1 MKHHKRYVCII
12 MMVMIGISC
21 MNKLDS
27 DLSTL
32 LPDKFEGWKIEGT
45 DKIYGP
51 DNLYEYIDG
60 GAELYLSYDFKKV
73 INRIY
78 TAPDQPDIMVD
89 VFDMGSSRNAYGV
102 FSHARETEDSTFGQ
116 GSQYT
121 SGLLLFWKDHFF
133 ISIMTIP
140 ETEASKKAIIRIAE
154 YIDEAISEKGAVPE
168 ILHLLP
174 AESLDRGSIR
184 YFYHYIWLN
193 SFYYI
198 ADKNI
203 LHIDKDTDAVLA
215 KYGNIGERHL
225 LLLVKYHDNKKAE
238 SAYDDFIKAYLPEL
252 SHQPAVRIE
261 DGTWTA
267 SRRIGRY
274 IIVVF
279 NAQEKQITESLIESV
294 ERKINEGVEK

>member
-1 MKHHKRYVCII
+1 MDTL
-12 MMVMIGISC
+12 S
-21 MNKLDS
+21 S
-27 DLSTL
+27 DLSAL
-32 LPDKFEGWKIEGT
+32 LPDKLEGWTIEGT

-51 DNLYEYIDG
+51 DDLYEYIDG
-60 GAELYLSYDFKKV
+60 GAELYLSYDFNKV
-73 INRIY
+73 MNRIY
-78 TAPDQPDIMVD
+78 TAPDQPDILVD
-89 VFDMGSSRNAYGV
+89 IFDMGSSRNAYGV

-121 SGLLLFWKDHFF
+121 SGLLLFWKDRFF

-140 ETEASKKAIIRIAE
+140 ETDASRKAVTRIGE
-154 YIDEAISEKGAVPE
+154 YIDQAIPNKGPVPE

-174 AESLDRGSIR
+174 TESLDRGSIR

-203 LHIDKDTDAVLA
+203 LRIDKDTDAVLA

-225 LLLVKYHDNKKAE
+225 LLLVKYQDNKEAE

-267 SRRIGRY
+267 CRLFDKY
-274 IIVVF
+274 IVVVF
-279 NAQEKQITESLIESV
+279 NASEKSKATSLIASV
-294 ERKINEGVEK
+294 ETKINEGE

>member
-1 MKHHKRYVCII
+1 
-12 MMVMIGISC
+12 MVGISY
-21 MNKLDS
+21 MDTLSS
-27 DLSTL
+27 DLSAL
-32 LPDKFEGWKIEGT
+32 LPDKLEGWTIEGT

-51 DNLYEYIDG
+51 NDLYEYIDG

-78 TAPDQPDIMVD
+78 MAPDQPDILVD

-102 FSHARETEDSTFGQ
+102 FSHARETEDITFGQ

-121 SGLLLFWKDHFF
+121 SGLLLFWKDRFF

-140 ETEASKKAIIRIAE
+140 ETEVSKKAVFRIAE
-154 YIDEAISEKGAVPE
+154 HIDKAIPNKGPLPD
-168 ILHLLP
+168 ILSLLP
-174 AESLDRGSIR
+174 TESLDRGSIR

-203 LHIDKDTDAVLA
+203 LHIDKESDAVLA

-252 SHQPAVRIE
+252 SNQPAVRIE

-267 SRRIGRY
+267 CRRMGKY
-274 IIVVF
+274 IVAVF
-279 NAQEKQITESLIESV
+279 NAQEKKITKSLIESV
-294 ERKINEGVEK
+294 ERKISKGE